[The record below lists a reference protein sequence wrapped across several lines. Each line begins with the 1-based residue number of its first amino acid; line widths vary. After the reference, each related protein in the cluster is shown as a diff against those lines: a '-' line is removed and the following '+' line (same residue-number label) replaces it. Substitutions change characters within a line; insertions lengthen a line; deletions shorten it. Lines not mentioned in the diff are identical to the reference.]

1 MKYPKKLLPAVMLSA
16 SVISSLTATAAIATG
31 SAISVQAN
39 NEAGVVPAVLSS
51 RPSSDYPVP
60 ERLTTYTDSMVEH
73 IGFPQTRNSDG
84 DLIASCAT
92 ISGSDN
98 GWDDSR
104 CQN

>member
-1 MKYPKKLLPAVMLSA
+1 MKYPKNLLPAVMLSA

-39 NEAGVVPAVLSS
+39 TDGGVVPAVFIS
-51 RPSSDYPVP
+51 RPPSDYPVP

-73 IGFPQTRNSDG
+73 IGFPQIRNDDG

-92 ISGSDN
+92 VSGSDN
-98 GWDDSR
+98 KWDDQ
-104 CQN
+104 CPN